1 MTNQKPQSNNIFGS
15 VLTYEGPSSN
25 YRQGTEGNLNVLQKL
40 RYADGEHTIFSAEAI
55 RNRLRD
61 MLREDRLPANR
72 TRLNSQGQL
81 TVRYEDYP
89 NPLRYFDDK
98 LFGFLAL
105 GKRGD
110 LKNLIKKINYA
121 DFQQLDS
128 QLIEKTRLVLEALDL
143 TDEKKKLFPEQ
154 PKETG
159 ASRKKKAK
167 EEVQATE
174 ESDVASPQESSQD
187 NMAEL
192 EKKLRAL
199 VEFAEF
205 QGDSVLRLNYAVS
218 LKPFKH
224 NATMHQSPMIT
235 GAFSNAKTSVL
246 SQREVH
252 VSDYQYP
259 FGMNLNDLRIPDR
272 WNLEES
278 EKRQKEQEAQ
288 RWVAGLLRAIGDLGG
303 VAGNQARTMFFFSP
317 ASIVLRFTTRRT
329 PDFDVYGFRDGHREL
344 LDDLLHDRL
353 PRQEFYLGGRIVKY
367 MDADLKSA
375 LQQES
380 NSVHLFEVSHKAI
393 EKLIEDAGLEPD
405 ESQSNQV
412 E

>member
-1 MTNQKPQSNNIFGS
+1 MTNQKLQANNIFGS
-15 VLTYEGPSSN
+15 ILTYEGPSSN

-55 RNRLRD
+55 RNRLRE
-61 MLREDRLPANR
+61 MLREDNLPANR

-110 LKNLIKKINYA
+110 LKNLIKEINYN
-121 DFQQLDS
+121 DFQQLDP
-128 QLIEKTRLVLEALDL
+128 QLIEKTGLVLEALDL
-143 TDEKKKLFPEQ
+143 SEEKKKLFPEQ
-154 PKETG
+154 PKKTR
-159 ASRKKKAK
+159 ASRKKKAE
-167 EEVQATE
+167 EEVQSTE
-174 ESDVASPQESSQD
+174 ESDVEGNQESSQD
-187 NMAEL
+187 SLTDL
-192 EKKLRAL
+192 EKKLRTL
-199 VEFAEF
+199 LEFAEF

-259 FGMNLNDLRIPDR
+259 FGMNLNDLRIPER
-272 WNLEES
+272 WNLQAS
-278 EKRQKEQEAQ
+278 EKQQKEQEAR
-288 RWVAGLLRAIGDLGG
+288 RWTAALLRAIGDLGG

-317 ASIVLRFTTRRT
+317 ASVVLRFTTRRT
-329 PDFDVYGFRDGHREL
+329 PDFDVYGFKDGHREL
-344 LDDLLHDRL
+344 LDDLLHNRL
-353 PRQEFYLGGRIVKY
+353 PRHEFYLGGRIVKQ
-367 MDADLKSA
+367 MDAELLSSLK
-375 LQQES
+375 QED
-380 NSVHLFEVSHKAI
+380 NSVNLFEISHKAI
-393 EKLIEDAGLEPD
+393 EKLIEDAGLD
-405 ESQSNQV
+405 SDDSQSA
-412 E
+412 ETE

>member
-1 MTNQKPQSNNIFGS
+1 MTNQKLKANNIFGS

-55 RNRLRD
+55 RNRLRE
-61 MLREDRLPANR
+61 MLREDNLPANR

-110 LKNLIKKINYA
+110 LKNLIKEIDCA
-121 DFQQLDS
+121 DFQQLDP
-128 QLIEKTRLVLEALDL
+128 QLIERTRLVLEALDL

-154 PKETG
+154 PKTKR
-159 ASRKKKAK
+159 ASRKKKA
-167 EEVQATE
+167 EEERATE
-174 ESDVASPQESSQD
+174 ESDVESSQESSQD
-187 NMAEL
+187 SVAEL

-205 QGDSVLRLNYAVS
+205 QGDSVLRVNYAVS

-259 FGMNLNDLRIPDR
+259 FGMNLNDLKIPDR

-278 EKRQKEQEAQ
+278 KKHQKEQEAQ
-288 RWVAGLLRAIGDLGG
+288 RWAAALLRAIGDLGG
-303 VAGNQARTMFFFSP
+303 VAGNQARAMFFFSP

-329 PDFDVYGFRDGHREL
+329 PDFDVYGFKDGHREL
-344 LDDLLHDRL
+344 LDDLLHNRL

-367 MDADLKSA
+367 MDADLRSA
-375 LQQES
+375 VQQDG
-380 NSVHLFEVSHKAI
+380 NSVNLFEVSHKAI
-393 EKLIEDAGLEPD
+393 EKLIEDAGLEPKQ
-405 ESQSNQV
+405 SQAEQL